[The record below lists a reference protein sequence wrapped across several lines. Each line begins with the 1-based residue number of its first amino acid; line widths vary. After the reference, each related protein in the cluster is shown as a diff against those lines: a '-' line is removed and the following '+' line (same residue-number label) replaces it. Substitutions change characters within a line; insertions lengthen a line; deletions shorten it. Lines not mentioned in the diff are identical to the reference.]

1 MLPSW
6 VFLLLLGPRVVRAGI
21 WRGDC
26 KLYVI
31 FGNWSLHFG
40 VARGRF
46 RTGGGGNVE
55 SSPTAPSRTE
65 PGVTR
70 ERICWAL
77 RPLTVFSLPA
87 RRMCARDGAN
97 RGAGWST
104 KPTGTGRLR
113 QVGTGSANWG
123 DGRLRGGVGHA
134 GQAAMVYGPVHSLA
148 TNEGRAPAGGIDF
161 ASAFTAWRLDGT
173 RLQARASSWAT
184 TNPVAPSHLPGRHT
198 PVPRAGDFARFE
210 R

>member
-1 MLPSW
+1 MPPSW
-6 VFLLLLGPRVVRAGI
+6 VFFLSWGPGWFGWGFDVGIVNFTLNLETGIYILGWLGSVSDQ
-21 WRGDC
+21 WRGD
-26 KLYVI
+26 
-31 FGNWSLHFG
+31 
-40 VARGRF
+40 
-46 RTGGGGNVE
+46 VE
-55 SSPTAPSRTE
+55 SSSTAPSRTE